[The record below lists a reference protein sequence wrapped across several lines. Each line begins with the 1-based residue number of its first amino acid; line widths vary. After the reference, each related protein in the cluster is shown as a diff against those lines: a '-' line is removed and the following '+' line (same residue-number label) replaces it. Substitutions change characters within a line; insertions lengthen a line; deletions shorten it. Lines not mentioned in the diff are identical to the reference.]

1 MPKAARLGDI
11 GSEHD
16 CFPPTPITS
25 GSSTVMINYLPAV
38 RQGDP
43 LQAHGCPCDKTPHGN
58 HPRRV
63 AGGSS
68 GVFIDGK
75 PAARLG
81 DAIDC
86 GGTISTASPDVM
98 IG

>member
-1 MPKAARLGDI
+1 MKLSLVHLFSLIVAVPLSACSGEGETMNIREPPK
-11 GSEHD
+11 
-16 CFPPTPITS
+16 
-25 GSSTVMINYLPAV
+25 
-38 RQGDP
+38 
-43 LQAHGCPCDKTPHGN
+43 GN
-58 HPRRV
+58 HPRSV

-86 GGTISTASPDVM
+86 GGTILSASPDVV

>member
-11 GSEHD
+11 GS
-16 CFPPTPITS
+16 
-25 GSSTVMINYLPAV
+25 
-38 RQGDP
+38 
-43 LQAHGCPCDKTPHGN
+43 
-58 HPRRV
+58 
-63 AGGSS
+63 S

-75 PAARLG
+75 PTARLG

-86 GGTISTASPDVM
+86 GGTILSASPDVV

>member
-1 MPKAARLGDI
+1 MPGAARLGDI

-16 CFPPTPITS
+16 CFPPTPIIAGS
-25 GSSTVMINYLPAV
+25 GDVFIDGKPAV
-38 RQGDP
+38 RQGDTLEP
-43 LQAHGCPCDKTPHGN
+43 HGCLCPKTPHGD
-58 HPRRV
+58 HPRAV
-63 AGGSS
+63 SGGSS
-68 GVFIDGK
+68 GVFINGK

-86 GGTISTASPDVM
+86 GGTIASASANVL

>member
-1 MPKAARLGDI
+1 MPGAARLGDI

-16 CFPPTPITS
+16 CFPPTPITA
-25 GSSTVMINYLPAV
+25 GSSGVMINYQPTV
-38 RQGDP
+38 RQGDS
-43 LQAHGCPCDKTPHGN
+43 LQDHGCPCDKMPHGN
-58 HPRRV
+58 HPRAV
-63 AGGSS
+63 SGGSS

-75 PAARLG
+75 AAARLG

-86 GGTISTASPDVM
+86 GGAIASASSDVM

>member
-1 MPKAARLGDI
+1 MPGAARLGDI

-16 CFPPTPITS
+16 CFPPTPIISASS
-25 GSSTVMINYLPAV
+25 GVFINGQPAV
-38 RQGDP
+38 RQGDA
-43 LQAHGCPCDKTPHGN
+43 LQDHGCPCSENPHGS
-58 HPRRV
+58 HPRSIS
-63 AGGSS
+63 GGSS
-68 GVFIDGK
+68 GVLIDGK

-86 GGTISTASPDVM
+86 GGTIASASLDVM

>member
-16 CFPPTPITS
+16 CFPPTPMTA
-25 GSSTVMINYLPAV
+25 GSPSVMINFKPAV

-43 LQAHGCPCDKTPHGN
+43 LQDHGCPCDKTPHGN
-58 HPRRV
+58 HPRSV

-86 GGTISTASPDVM
+86 GGTILSASPDVV

>member
-1 MPKAARLGDI
+1 MPEAARLGDI

-16 CFPPTPITS
+16 CFPPTPITA
-25 GSSTVMINYLPAV
+25 GSPSVMINFQPAA
-38 RQGDP
+38 RQGDT
-43 LQAHGCPCDKTPHGN
+43 LQDHGCPCDKTPHGN
-58 HPRRV
+58 HPRSV

-86 GGTISTASPDVM
+86 GGVISSASPDVV

>member
-1 MPKAARLGDI
+1 MPGAARLGDI

-16 CFPPTPITS
+16 CFPPTSITA
-25 GSSTVMINYLPAV
+25 GSSGVMINYQPAV
-38 RQGDP
+38 RQGDE
-43 LQAHGCPCDKTPHGN
+43 LQDHGCPCDKTPHGN
-58 HPRRV
+58 HPRAV
-63 AGGSS
+63 SGGSS

-86 GGTISTASPDVM
+86 GGAIASASSDVM

>member
-1 MPKAARLGDI
+1 MSGAARLGDTAS
-11 GSEHD
+11 GHG
-16 CFPPTPITS
+16 CFPPTPIIS
-25 GSSTVMINYLPAV
+25 ASDNVIINGLPAV
-38 RQGDP
+38 RMGDKAAP
-43 LQAHGCPCDKTPHGN
+43 HGCPCPKTPHGA
-58 HPRRV
+58 HPRSI

-75 PAARLG
+75 PAVRIG

-86 GGTISTASPDVM
+86 GGSVSTGSSDVL

>member
-1 MPKAARLGDI
+1 MPQAARLGDI

-43 LQAHGCPCDKTPHGN
+43 LLAHGCPCDKTPHGN
-58 HPRRV
+58 HPRSV

-75 PAARLG
+75 PAARFG

-86 GGTISTASPDVM
+86 GGTIATASPDVM

>member
-1 MPKAARLGDI
+1 MPEAARLGDI

-16 CFPPTPITS
+16 CFPPTPITA
-25 GSSTVMINYLPAV
+25 GSPNVMINFLPAI

-58 HPRRV
+58 HPRSV
-63 AGGSS
+63 EGGSS

-86 GGTISTASPDVM
+86 GGVISSASPDVV

>member
-1 MPKAARLGDI
+1 MPEAARLGDI
-11 GSEHD
+11 GSAHD
-16 CFPPTPITS
+16 CFPSTQITA
-25 GSSTVMINYLPAV
+25 GSPDVMINDLPAV
-38 RQGDP
+38 WQGDP
-43 LQAHGCPCDKTPHGN
+43 LQGHGCPCDKTPHGS
-58 HPRRV
+58 HPRSV
-63 AGGSS
+63 AGGLS

-86 GGTISTASPDVM
+86 GGVISSASPDVV

>member
-1 MPKAARLGDI
+1 MPGAARLGDI

-16 CFPPTPITS
+16 CFPPTPIIAGS
-25 GSSTVMINYLPAV
+25 GDVFIDGKPAV
-38 RQGDP
+38 RQSDALEP
-43 LQAHGCPCDKTPHGN
+43 HGCPCPKTPHGD
-58 HPRRV
+58 HPRAV
-63 AGGSS
+63 SGGSS
-68 GVFIDGK
+68 GVFINGK

-86 GGTISTASPDVM
+86 GGTIASASANVL

>member
-16 CFPPTPITS
+16 CFPPTPITA
-25 GSSTVMINYLPAV
+25 GSSSVMINFKPAV

-43 LQAHGCPCDKTPHGN
+43 LQDHGCPCDKTPHGN
-58 HPRRV
+58 HPRSV

-86 GGTISTASPDVM
+86 GGTISSASSDVE